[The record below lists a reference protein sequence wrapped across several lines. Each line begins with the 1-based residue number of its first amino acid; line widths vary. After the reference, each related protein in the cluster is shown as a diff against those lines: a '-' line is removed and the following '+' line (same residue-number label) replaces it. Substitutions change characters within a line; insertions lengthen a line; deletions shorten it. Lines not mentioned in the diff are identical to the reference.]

1 MYNFGHGIS
10 FKLDIF
16 IVTQLNDDSNVW
28 LGIST
33 EVEISRKCDFYDHRF
48 DTVRGMEFI
57 LQRLLERWEGK
68 DMK

>member
-33 EVEISRKCDFYDHRF
+33 EVEINRKVIFMITGSIMSGVWNLSY
-48 DTVRGMEFI
+48 RGFW
-57 LQRLLERWEGK
+57 RDGRGRT
-68 DMK
+68 